1 MFAIF
6 GAVTSYYFLS
16 IAIHYVNI
24 FKQAIFFL
32 TLLKIFEKLHNRR
45 FYNPPFPRTS
55 FTLRRR
61 IINSFIHILFYCFF
75 LFFFSSSFR
84 LAIIILSFICTHFF
98 FLFFTD
104 TKKISH
110 LAPQLLIKKFHVS
123 PTYEHTCKA
132 SKLILVYN

>member
-61 IINSFIHILFYCFF
+61 IINPFIHILFYCFF
-75 LFFFSSSFR
+75 LFFFFFVFSFGHYY
-84 LAIIILSFICTHFF
+84 FIFYLYPFF

-104 TKKISH
+104 TKKINH